1 VRRLLLLVSA
11 IVLVDTT
18 FFSALSPLLPH
29 FTKEFG
35 LSKTDAG
42 ILTAAYAA
50 GGITAALPAGL
61 FASRVGVKPAV
72 LLGLVLMI
80 GTTVAFGLAQSGWV
94 LDTARFGQGF
104 ASAFSWNG
112 ALAWLI
118 AASPRD
124 RRGELIGVA
133 MGAAVGGALLG
144 PVVGAVAA
152 LIGTAPAFSAVAVLG
167 GALAVWAWST
177 PAYAPGPPQP
187 IRALLQAVREPRV
200 AGGIWLVLLPA
211 LLFGAY
217 GVLVPLR
224 FSALGFGAIAIGA
237 AWLLSAGIEAA
248 ASPVLGR
255 WSDRRGRLAPVRI
268 GLVTSI
274 GFSLV
279 IPWIGDRWTL
289 FVVVIFAALAYG
301 MFWVPGTALLSD
313 GTEAVGLDTAFGFT
327 LLNFA
332 WAPGHVIGSAFGAAI
347 ADASSDTVSYVIL
360 AGLCAA
366 TLVAIERRPVGALA
380 PRSAQSDVRS

>member
-1 VRRLLLLVSA
+1 MRRLLLLVSA
-11 IVLVDTT
+11 IVLVDTI

-152 LIGTAPAFSAVAVLG
+152 L
-167 GALAVWAWST
+167 
-177 PAYAPGPPQP
+177 
-187 IRALLQAVREPRV
+187 RH
-200 AGGIWLVLLPA
+200 LPM
-211 LLFGAY
+211 L
-217 GVLVPLR
+217 
-224 FSALGFGAIAIGA
+224 
-237 AWLLSAGIEAA
+237 
-248 ASPVLGR
+248 
-255 WSDRRGRLAPVRI
+255 PVRRSRS
-268 GLVTSI
+268 GRSCRPC
-274 GFSLV
+274 GSR
-279 IPWIGDRWTL
+279 GSRG
-289 FVVVIFAALAYG
+289 ASG
-301 MFWVPGTALLSD
+301 SSCSRRSSS
-313 GTEAVGLDTAFGFT
+313 
-327 LLNFA
+327 
-332 WAPGHVIGSAFGAAI
+332 APTGSSCRFGSARSG
-347 ADASSDTVSYVIL
+347 S
-360 AGLCAA
+360 
-366 TLVAIERRPVGALA
+366 ERS
-380 PRSAQSDVRS
+380 RSARPGF